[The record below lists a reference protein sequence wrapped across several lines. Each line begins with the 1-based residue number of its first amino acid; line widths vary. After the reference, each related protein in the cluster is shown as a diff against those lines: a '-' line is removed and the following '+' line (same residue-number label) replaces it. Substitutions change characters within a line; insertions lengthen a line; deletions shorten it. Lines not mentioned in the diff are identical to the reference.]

1 MVFPHIQVA
10 AFGQDMKKIGLT
22 DQRIVTI
29 GKQLIRS
36 RIIQTQAIFAQGSGK
51 AKKEWT
57 ADQEVQLRKLAKR
70 KRSSTGFS
78 DDELVGTPEPYKAAC

>member
-1 MVFPHIQVA
+1 MTRIIIPYCVRMMHQVA
-10 AFGQDMKKIGLT
+10 AFGEDMKTIGLT

-51 AKKEWT
+51 AGKEWT
-57 ADQEVQLRKLAKR
+57 VEQEVQLRKLAKR
-70 KRSSTGFS
+70 RRSSTGFS
-78 DDELVGTPEPYKAAC
+78 DDELV

>member
-1 MVFPHIQVA
+1 
-10 AFGQDMKKIGLT
+10 MKKLGLT

-36 RIIQTQAIFAQGSGK
+36 RIIQTQAIFAQDSGK
-51 AKKEWT
+51 PRKEWT
-57 ADQEVQLRKLAKR
+57 TDQEQHLRKLAKR

-78 DDELVGTPEPYKAAC
+78 DDDNQLVGFRNLPFGCSSAGRGTSGNLC